1 VTEHEAPGAVIS
13 IAAAVVVD
21 VRDRLLVVR
30 KRGTSSFMQPGGK
43 IEPGETALA
52 ALQREVLEEL
62 NVCIV
67 PTTVRPLGRFCAP
80 AAHEPDHVDAA
91 LFIVELAGDPR
102 PSAEI
107 EEIAWLDPQSPSDSV
122 DLAPLTRN
130 IVCEYLWSSNH
141 VDPARQP
148 LTWTDL
154 VGLVRFRDLALR
166 PTPLPLTR

>member
-1 VTEHEAPGAVIS
+1 VTGHEGPGAVIS

-21 VRDRLLVVR
+21 ERDRLLVVR

-80 AAHEPDHVDAA
+80 AAHEPDHVVDAA

-107 EEIAWLDPQSPSDSV
+107 EAIAWLDPQSPSDSV
-122 DLAPLTRN
+122 DLAPLTRY
-130 IVCEYLWSSNH
+130 IVCEYLWSSNY
-141 VDPARQP
+141 VDPAQ
-148 LTWTDL
+148 
-154 VGLVRFRDLALR
+154 
-166 PTPLPLTR
+166 

>member
-1 VTEHEAPGAVIS
+1 VIS

-21 VRDRLLVVR
+21 ERDRLLVVR

-43 IEPGETALA
+43 IEPGETAFA

-67 PTTVRPLGRFCAP
+67 LTTVRPLGRFCAP
-80 AAHEPDHVDAA
+80 AANEPDQVVDAA
-91 LFIVELAGDPR
+91 LFVVELAGDPR

-107 EEIAWLDPQSPSDSV
+107 EEIAWLDLQSPSDSV

-130 IVCEYLWSSNH
+130 IVCECLRSSNRL
-141 VDPARQP
+141 DPAP
-148 LTWTDL
+148 
-154 VGLVRFRDLALR
+154 
-166 PTPLPLTR
+166 